1 MFVLKS
7 TNAILKCR
15 RNFCAKA
22 AAFSSEKIV
31 CSPRNMRYS
40 DYTLKS
46 LYKDDLGVTLV
57 IIVPSWLA
65 VTGEIVYYLALSG
78 MIIYVGKI
86 HARGLL
92 IGLLLLMPVMVV
104 VSILDFLAFN
114 LVYAALFA
122 LFRYRAWRHDPIR
135 RNWELFSYFLVMLLG
150 FTVIGSWSSLV
161 IALFHPAFNSALGN
175 EGIPLGTFSLIG
187 NVVFV
192 IVVVMVC
199 RLLAKIV
206 LTQREISI
214 ILPQL
219 IFVVTTMVFVLE
231 FLKVTEQQG
240 VYQILILGFLL
251 TQVGYSTQRTIA
263 ALRKDKQQAEIDAT
277 KKQLEAMS
285 AYTQQLERSYQQT
298 RKFRHDFKNLLIAL
312 KAPDNGAH
320 TQYLAALS
328 DYSDQV
334 LSRSVLRFGDLTH
347 VHLPALKTLI
357 VTKLTVAEQHGIDIA
372 FECMNDVD
380 TLACDEITVI
390 RIMGIL
396 LDNAIEASELAAQQ
410 RLRLLVIDSA
420 TDLELIVENTF
431 AGKLPKLTQMKQNGF
446 STKGQ
451 GRGVGLANVEEMIQQ
466 HDQLSITNYVAD
478 DMYGTSVVID
488 KGRTE

>member
-1 MFVLKS
+1 
-7 TNAILKCR
+7 
-15 RNFCAKA
+15 
-22 AAFSSEKIV
+22 
-31 CSPRNMRYS
+31 MRYS